1 LLASIP
7 PFADPQLNVRA
18 ARYNE
23 AIRARSEKSA
33 WVPAVT
39 FVDANAALDPAR
51 HLAPDGVHLNPA
63 GYGALADVWY
73 EALVPLLQARRG
85 ASPAG
90 MGAGGA
96 GHAPTSREAQAA
108 MHVAPRAGAERAMR

>member
-1 LLASIP
+1 M
-7 PFADPQLNVRA
+7 
-18 ARYNE
+18 
-23 AIRARSEKSA
+23 
-33 WVPAVT
+33 VT

-63 GYGALADVWY
+63 GYAALADVWY

-85 ASPAG
+85 ASSVG

-96 GHAPTSREAQAA
+96 SHAPTSREAQSST
-108 MHVAPRAGAERAMR
+108 HVAPRAGTDRATR